1 MSSANDFR
9 KLDSEIQE
17 LEQAIKANASLARQ
31 TSRLSLGIGV
41 GVIIVIA
48 GFAVLNFVHLKSEM
62 TRKNFSKSLSVEMAS
77 MSPLA
82 VAELQK
88 LGQELLPVY
97 AEELKKQLETSWPT
111 VQETLEKE
119 MQALTGGLLTHLH
132 STLEESEHR
141 VLKSVETQV
150 LTCYPSLASEKTQE
164 ELRKRLD
171 AICQKAVTNSLERFD
186 SLYSRDVK
194 RVEGALLK
202 FDVSDSIESPRDLQK
217 KFIHLW
223 LQLLDQEI
231 MEL

>member
-17 LEQAIKANASLARQ
+17 LEQAIKANASVARR
-31 TSRLSLGIGV
+31 TSRVSLGIGV

-62 TRKNFSKSLSVEMAS
+62 TRKNFSKSLSIEMAS

-97 AEELKKQLETSWPT
+97 AGELKRQLETSWPT
-111 VQETLEKE
+111 VQETLELE

-132 STLEESEHR
+132 STLAESEQR

-171 AICQKAVTNSLERFD
+171 ALCQTAVTNSLERFD
-186 SLYSRDVK
+186 SLYSRDLK
-194 RVEGALLK
+194 RVEGTLLK
-202 FDVSDSIESPRDLQK
+202 FDVSDSTESPRDLQK

-223 LQLLDQEI
+223 LQLLDQEV